1 MFLLYLDII
10 SRYKG
15 EKEGFFRI
23 YLAIGRKFC
32 VMSRLIIFL
41 CLVWKGVQLATVYV
55 YLYPRD
61 LFRHLDVS
69 KCINKEEVQFLKEYK
84 MTQSFLYFATY

>member
-61 LFRHLDVS
+61 LFRHSDVS
-69 KCINKEEVQFLKEYK
+69 KCINKEEVKFLKEYK